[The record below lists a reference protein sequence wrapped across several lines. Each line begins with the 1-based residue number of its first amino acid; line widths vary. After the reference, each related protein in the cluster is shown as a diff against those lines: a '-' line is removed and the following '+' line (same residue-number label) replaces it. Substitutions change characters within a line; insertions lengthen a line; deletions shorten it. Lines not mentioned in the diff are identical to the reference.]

1 MATPTE
7 NEKLELALQKF
18 EDIMQYRGDMYSRLA
33 KRVRTVIRGGMIV
46 LSLVSLALSFLL
58 YTLAT
63 QMQHATHITQSLQG
77 NITTV
82 STDMSSIRRV
92 MKSLEERMTVMESI
106 QKNMDG
112 ITHSTADMVND
123 IHQMKNKMLFMQK
136 HMHTIDTSLQSLTQS
151 VSGIGSTM
159 KQVGHDVDNL
169 SQPARPFNILPT
181 P

>member
-1 MATPTE
+1 MTTPTE

-33 KRVRTVIRGGMIV
+33 KRVRTVIRGGMVV

-63 QMQHATHITQSLQG
+63 QMQHATHITQSLQSD
-77 NITTV
+77 ITTV
-82 STDMSSIRRV
+82 STDMSSIRQV
-92 MKSLEERMTVMESI
+92 IKSLEERMAVMENI

-112 ITHSTADMVND
+112 ITHSTAGMAND
-123 IHQMKNKMLFMQK
+123 IFQMKNKMLSMQK
-136 HMHTIDTSLQSLTQS
+136 HVHTIDTSLQSMTQS
-151 VSGIGSTM
+151 VSGIGNTM
-159 KQVGHDVDNL
+159 KQVEHDVDNL
-169 SQPARPFNILPT
+169 SQPARPFNFLPR